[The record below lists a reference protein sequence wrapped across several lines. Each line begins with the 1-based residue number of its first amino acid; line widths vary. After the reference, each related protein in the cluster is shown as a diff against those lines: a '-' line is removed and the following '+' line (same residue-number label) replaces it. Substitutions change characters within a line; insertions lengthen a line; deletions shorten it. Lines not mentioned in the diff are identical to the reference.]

1 MSVLVDTNII
11 LDVIT
16 NDPVWAGWSI
26 SQLSKLSGAH
36 ELAVN
41 TVICA
46 EICTKLLN
54 QAELDFWVPQARFH
68 RLPLPVAAAFPA
80 GKAYAAYLKRGG
92 VKTSPLPDF
101 FIGAHAL
108 VEGHTLLTRDATRYR
123 TYFPKVK
130 IIAP

>member
-1 MSVLVDTNII
+1 MPVLVDTNII

-16 NDPVWAGWSI
+16 NDPVWAEWSM
-26 SQLSKLSGAH
+26 SQLNRLSQAH

-41 TVICA
+41 TVVCA
-46 EICTKLLN
+46 EISTKLLSES
-54 QAELDFWVPQARFH
+54 ELDLWVPTALFR

-80 GKAYAAYLKRGG
+80 GRAYAAYRKRGG

-108 VEGHTLLTRDATRYR
+108 VENHTLLTRDATRYR